1 MSRFCLFCWTIEE
14 MEKKLYRVVCSN
26 SWLDTQPQCRG
37 WDKDQEEAFI
47 FDSLAFRRLKMNN
60 FQ

>member
-47 FDSLAFRRLKMNN
+47 FDSLAF
-60 FQ
+60 

>member
-1 MSRFCLFCWTIEE
+1 MSRFSLFCWTIEE

-47 FDSLAFRRLKMNN
+47 FDISTA
-60 FQ
+60 QDE